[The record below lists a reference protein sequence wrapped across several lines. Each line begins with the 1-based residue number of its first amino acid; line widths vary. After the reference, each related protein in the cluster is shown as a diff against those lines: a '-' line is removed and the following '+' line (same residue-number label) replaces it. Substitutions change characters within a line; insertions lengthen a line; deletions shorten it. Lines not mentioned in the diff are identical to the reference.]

1 MSTVTGKVI
10 FNSTSSATVSDPENI
25 AIPNISVALLDSNN
39 NGLIIETDSEG
50 IFTFINVP
58 SGEYRLYEVALLKP
72 TADNPGNFNE
82 SQEILFINESD
93 PTVDQIK
100 ILPEGTNDIVS
111 LSPNLVFITV
121 ENEDIK
127 DLYFLDSPRILIYL
141 PLNQYSVVGENLI
154 TAIDNGTW
162 GSYPAGTSVGTSPNV
177 EPYKSQ
183 DEGINTEFYT
193 AFSYVQYDNRSY
205 YEIPI
210 GGNVHDGDYS
220 VVNITTNDAFKQY
233 GGWWNLSTGDERD
246 RFAIINDDYPGQP
259 FFQTS
264 IDGLEP
270 DTNYVFYTW
279 FCNIDISKTEERPR
293 LAVRIVDS
301 TGNRLFNENLSN
313 TFPATNI
320 PTWNQVGTIFK
331 TENYTTSQ
339 TRFFLQF
346 LSEGDAAA
354 GNDFACESVFLF
366 KLQTAAVTAINK
378 TVDNRFAREGDVL
391 LYTLTFTN
399 TSLFTITNVYL
410 EENISPYVIINRS
423 SLVIN
428 NVPSPSSWG
437 ANDIINLPN
446 VNSGKTVTISFTVI
460 VKDNLESKT
469 VIKNNATLVY
479 SYSLETGTNTN
490 RIVSNTVE
498 TFVGI
503 CDCPQ
508 YPIGVIG
515 ATGPAGRE
523 GATGATGPMGP
534 TGPNGIQGIRGE
546 QGPTGPAGP
555 AGPIGPIGPVG
566 PAGPTGPAGPIG
578 PVGPVGPVGPAGPAG
593 PAGPVARLGSGE
605 MQEIVNLLIIIG
617 FVTIEQIEEFNYVT
631 VEELKSYNFV
641 TEEQIENNNYV
652 SYEDLYRTN
661 LITYNK
667 IKNINKGFFAQY
679 KLCSL
684 FYKKDKFIKMKFI
697 KVIGE
702 KNKFNVKDQNY
713 IQLNIPT
720 AYYISYSINIITNS
734 PIYKL
739 SSFFILNKKIIKE
752 SLFEVSN
759 YNIYSNSITITM
771 TSGCIIICANQE
783 DELSLVINN
792 YYKSKVSIVSGK
804 VCIISIY

>member
-1 MSTVTGKVI
+1 MILNIPVSSKKNNKEIQMSTVTGKVI

-50 IFTFINVP
+50 IFTFINIP

-193 AFSYVQYDNRSY
+193 AFSYVQYDNRPY

-246 RFAIINDDYPGQP
+246 RFAIINGDYPGQP

-313 TFPATNI
+313 SFPATNI

-366 KLQTAAVTAINK
+366 KLQTSAVTAINK

-508 YPIGVIG
+508 YPIGVTG

-523 GATGATGPMGP
+523 GATGATGP
-534 TGPNGIQGIRGE
+534 I
-546 QGPTGPAGP
+546 
-555 AGPIGPIGPVG
+555 
-566 PAGPTGPAGPIG
+566 
-578 PVGPVGPVGPAGPAG
+578 GPVGPVGPAGPAG
-593 PAGPVARLGSGE
+593 PVAKLGSAE

-631 VEELKSYNFV
+631 VEELESYNFV

-667 IKNINKGFFAQY
+667 IKNINKRFFAQY

-702 KNKFNVKDQNY
+702 KNKFNVKAQNY

-771 TSGCIIICANQE
+771 TSGCIIICANPE

>member
-10 FNSTSSATVSDPENI
+10 FNPTSSATVSDPENI

-177 EPYKSQ
+177 EPYKLQ

-193 AFSYVQYDNRSY
+193 AFSYVQYDNRPY
-205 YEIPI
+205 YEISI

-246 RFAIINDDYPGQP
+246 RFSIINGDYPGQP

-331 TENYTTSQ
+331 TEKYTTSQ

-378 TVDNRFAREGDVL
+378 DVDNIFAKEGDVL

-428 NVPSPSSWG
+428 NVHSPSSWG
-437 ANDIINLPN
+437 ANNIINLPN

-503 CDCPQ
+503 CDCPP
-508 YPIGVIG
+508 YPIGVTG

-546 QGPTGPAGP
+546 QGPTGA
-555 AGPIGPIGPVG
+555 
-566 PAGPTGPAGPIG
+566 T
-578 PVGPVGPVGPAGPAG
+578 
-593 PAGPVARLGSGE
+593 GPVAKLGSAE

-617 FVTIEQIEEFNYVT
+617 FVTIEQIEDFNYVT
-631 VEELKSYNFV
+631 VEELESYNFV

-771 TSGCIIICANQE
+771 TSGCIIICANPE

>member
-1 MSTVTGKVI
+1 MILNIPVSSKKNNKKIQMSTVTGKVI
-10 FNSTSSATVSDPENI
+10 FNSTSSATVSEPENI

-50 IFTFINVP
+50 IFTFINIP

-127 DLYFLDSPRILIYL
+127 
-141 PLNQYSVVGENLI
+141 
-154 TAIDNGTW
+154 
-162 GSYPAGTSVGTSPNV
+162 
-177 EPYKSQ
+177 
-183 DEGINTEFYT
+183 TEFYT
-193 AFSYVQYDNRSY
+193 AFSYVQYDNRPY
-205 YEIPI
+205 YEISI

-246 RFAIINDDYPGQP
+246 RFSIINGDYPGQP

-366 KLQTAAVTAINK
+366 KLQTSAVTAINK
-378 TVDNRFAREGDVL
+378 TVYNRFAREGDVL

-469 VIKNNATLVY
+469 VIKNNATL
-479 SYSLETGTNTN
+479 
-490 RIVSNTVE
+490 R
-498 TFVGI
+498 
-503 CDCPQ
+503 
-508 YPIGVIG
+508 
-515 ATGPAGRE
+515 
-523 GATGATGPMGP
+523 
-534 TGPNGIQGIRGE
+534 
-546 QGPTGPAGP
+546 
-555 AGPIGPIGPVG
+555 
-566 PAGPTGPAGPIG
+566 
-578 PVGPVGPVGPAGPAG
+578 
-593 PAGPVARLGSGE
+593 
-605 MQEIVNLLIIIG
+605 
-617 FVTIEQIEEFNYVT
+617 
-631 VEELKSYNFV
+631 
-641 TEEQIENNNYV
+641 
-652 SYEDLYRTN
+652 
-661 LITYNK
+661 NK
-667 IKNINKGFFAQY
+667 
-679 KLCSL
+679 
-684 FYKKDKFIKMKFI
+684 
-697 KVIGE
+697 
-702 KNKFNVKDQNY
+702 
-713 IQLNIPT
+713 
-720 AYYISYSINIITNS
+720 
-734 PIYKL
+734 
-739 SSFFILNKKIIKE
+739 
-752 SLFEVSN
+752 
-759 YNIYSNSITITM
+759 
-771 TSGCIIICANQE
+771 
-783 DELSLVINN
+783 
-792 YYKSKVSIVSGK
+792 
-804 VCIISIY
+804 

>member
-1 MSTVTGKVI
+1 MILNIPVSSKKNNKKIQMSTVTGKVI

-50 IFTFINVP
+50 IFTFINIP

-121 ENEDIK
+121 ENEEIK

-177 EPYKSQ
+177 EPYKLQ

-193 AFSYVQYDNRSY
+193 AFSYVQYDNRPY
-205 YEIPI
+205 YEISI

-246 RFAIINDDYPGQP
+246 RFAIINGDYPGQP

-366 KLQTAAVTAINK
+366 KLQTSAVTAINK

-508 YPIGVIG
+508 YPIGVTG

-523 GATGATGPMGP
+523 GATGATGPIGP
-534 TGPNGIQGIRGE
+534 V
-546 QGPTGPAGP
+546 GPA
-555 AGPIGPIGPVG
+555 GPIGPVG
-566 PAGPTGPAGPIG
+566 PAGP
-578 PVGPVGPVGPAGPAG
+578 
-593 PAGPVARLGSGE
+593 AGPVAKLGSAE

-631 VEELKSYNFV
+631 VEELESYNFV

-771 TSGCIIICANQE
+771 TSGCIIICANPE

>member
-246 RFAIINDDYPGQP
+246 RFAIINGDYPGQP

-366 KLQTAAVTAINK
+366 KLQTSAVTAINK

-508 YPIGVIG
+508 YPIGVTG

-523 GATGATGPMGP
+523 GATGATGP
-534 TGPNGIQGIRGE
+534 I
-546 QGPTGPAGP
+546 
-555 AGPIGPIGPVG
+555 
-566 PAGPTGPAGPIG
+566 
-578 PVGPVGPVGPAGPAG
+578 
-593 PAGPVARLGSGE
+593 GPVARLGSAE

-631 VEELKSYNFV
+631 VEELESYNFV

-771 TSGCIIICANQE
+771 TSGCIIICANPE

>member
-1 MSTVTGKVI
+1 MILNIPVSSKKNNKKIQMSTVTGKVI

-50 IFTFINVP
+50 IFTFINIP
-58 SGEYRLYEVALLKP
+58 SGEYRLYEVVLLKP

-177 EPYKSQ
+177 EPYKLQ
-183 DEGINTEFYT
+183 GEGINTEFYT
-193 AFSYVQYDNRSY
+193 AFSYVQYDNRPY

-246 RFAIINDDYPGQP
+246 RFAIINGDYPGQP

-366 KLQTAAVTAINK
+366 KLQTSAVTAINK

-479 SYSLETGTNTN
+479 SYSLETGTN

-508 YPIGVIG
+508 YPIGPV
-515 ATGPAGRE
+515 GPV
-523 GATGATGPMGP
+523 
-534 TGPNGIQGIRGE
+534 
-546 QGPTGPAGP
+546 
-555 AGPIGPIGPVG
+555 GPIGPVG
-566 PAGPTGPAGPIG
+566 S
-578 PVGPVGPVGPAGPAG
+578 VGPAG
-593 PAGPVARLGSGE
+593 PAGPVAKLGSAE

-631 VEELKSYNFV
+631 VEELESYNFV

-759 YNIYSNSITITM
+759 YNIY
-771 TSGCIIICANQE
+771 GAVA
-783 DELSLVINN
+783 LNN
-792 YYKSKVSIVSGK
+792 
-804 VCIISIY
+804 

>member
-1 MSTVTGKVI
+1 M
-10 FNSTSSATVSDPENI
+10 
-25 AIPNISVALLDSNN
+25 
-39 NGLIIETDSEG
+39 
-50 IFTFINVP
+50 
-58 SGEYRLYEVALLKP
+58 
-72 TADNPGNFNE
+72 
-82 SQEILFINESD
+82 
-93 PTVDQIK
+93 
-100 ILPEGTNDIVS
+100 
-111 LSPNLVFITV
+111 
-121 ENEDIK
+121 
-127 DLYFLDSPRILIYL
+127 
-141 PLNQYSVVGENLI
+141 
-154 TAIDNGTW
+154 
-162 GSYPAGTSVGTSPNV
+162 
-177 EPYKSQ
+177 
-183 DEGINTEFYT
+183 
-193 AFSYVQYDNRSY
+193 
-205 YEIPI
+205 
-210 GGNVHDGDYS
+210 
-220 VVNITTNDAFKQY
+220 
-233 GGWWNLSTGDERD
+233 
-246 RFAIINDDYPGQP
+246 
-259 FFQTS
+259 
-264 IDGLEP
+264 
-270 DTNYVFYTW
+270 
-279 FCNIDISKTEERPR
+279 
-293 LAVRIVDS
+293 
-301 TGNRLFNENLSN
+301 SN

-366 KLQTAAVTAINK
+366 KLQTSAVTAINK

-508 YPIGVIG
+508 YPIGVTG

-546 QGPTGPAGP
+546 QGPTGA
-555 AGPIGPIGPVG
+555 
-566 PAGPTGPAGPIG
+566 T
-578 PVGPVGPVGPAGPAG
+578 GPAG
-593 PAGPVARLGSGE
+593 PAGPVAKLGSAE
-605 MQEIVNLLIIIG
+605 MQEIVNLLIIIS

-631 VEELKSYNFV
+631 VEELESYNFV

-752 SLFEVSN
+752 SLFEVS
-759 YNIYSNSITITM
+759 
-771 TSGCIIICANQE
+771 
-783 DELSLVINN
+783 
-792 YYKSKVSIVSGK
+792 IVSGK

>member
-1 MSTVTGKVI
+1 MILNIPVSSKKNNKEIQMSTVTGKVI

-50 IFTFINVP
+50 IFTFINIP

-177 EPYKSQ
+177 EPYKLQ
-183 DEGINTEFYT
+183 GEGINTEFYT
-193 AFSYVQYDNRSY
+193 AFSYVQYDNRPY

-246 RFAIINDDYPGQP
+246 RFAIINGDYPGQP

-378 TVDNRFAREGDVL
+378 TVYNRFAREGDVL

-508 YPIGVIG
+508 YPIGVTG

-523 GATGATGPMGP
+523 GATGATGPMGL

-546 QGPTGPAGP
+546 QGPTGAT
-555 AGPIGPIGPVG
+555 GPVG
-566 PAGPTGPAGPIG
+566 PVGPI
-578 PVGPVGPVGPAGPAG
+578 GPVGPVGPAGPAG
-593 PAGPVARLGSGE
+593 PVAKLGSAE

-631 VEELKSYNFV
+631 VEELESYNFV

-771 TSGCIIICANQE
+771 TSGCIIICANPE

>member
-93 PTVDQIK
+93 QTVDQIK

-193 AFSYVQYDNRSY
+193 AFSYVQYDNRPY

-508 YPIGVIG
+508 YPIGV
-515 ATGPAGRE
+515 
-523 GATGATGPMGP
+523 TGATGP
-534 TGPNGIQGIRGE
+534 I
-546 QGPTGPAGP
+546 
-555 AGPIGPIGPVG
+555 
-566 PAGPTGPAGPIG
+566 
-578 PVGPVGPVGPAGPAG
+578 
-593 PAGPVARLGSGE
+593 GPVARLGSAE

-631 VEELKSYNFV
+631 VEELESYNFV

-771 TSGCIIICANQE
+771 TSGCIIICANPE

>member
-1 MSTVTGKVI
+1 M
-10 FNSTSSATVSDPENI
+10 
-25 AIPNISVALLDSNN
+25 
-39 NGLIIETDSEG
+39 
-50 IFTFINVP
+50 
-58 SGEYRLYEVALLKP
+58 
-72 TADNPGNFNE
+72 
-82 SQEILFINESD
+82 
-93 PTVDQIK
+93 
-100 ILPEGTNDIVS
+100 
-111 LSPNLVFITV
+111 
-121 ENEDIK
+121 
-127 DLYFLDSPRILIYL
+127 
-141 PLNQYSVVGENLI
+141 NQYSVVGENLI

-246 RFAIINDDYPGQP
+246 RFAIINGDYPGQP

-508 YPIGVIG
+508 YPIGV
-515 ATGPAGRE
+515 
-523 GATGATGPMGP
+523 TGATGP
-534 TGPNGIQGIRGE
+534 I
-546 QGPTGPAGP
+546 
-555 AGPIGPIGPVG
+555 
-566 PAGPTGPAGPIG
+566 
-578 PVGPVGPVGPAGPAG
+578 
-593 PAGPVARLGSGE
+593 GPVARLGSAE

-631 VEELKSYNFV
+631 VEELESYNFV

-771 TSGCIIICANQE
+771 TSGCIIICANPE

>member
-1 MSTVTGKVI
+1 MILNIPVSSKKNNKKIQMSTVTGKVI

-50 IFTFINVP
+50 IFTFINIP
-58 SGEYRLYEVALLKP
+58 SGEYRLYEVVLLKP

-177 EPYKSQ
+177 EPYKLQ

-193 AFSYVQYDNRSY
+193 AFSYVQYDNRPY

-246 RFAIINDDYPGQP
+246 RFAIINGDYPGQP

-366 KLQTAAVTAINK
+366 KLQTSAVTAINK

-479 SYSLETGTNTN
+479 SYSLETGTN

-508 YPIGVIG
+508 YPIGPV
-515 ATGPAGRE
+515 GPV
-523 GATGATGPMGP
+523 
-534 TGPNGIQGIRGE
+534 
-546 QGPTGPAGP
+546 
-555 AGPIGPIGPVG
+555 GPIGPVG
-566 PAGPTGPAGPIG
+566 S
-578 PVGPVGPVGPAGPAG
+578 VGPAG
-593 PAGPVARLGSGE
+593 PAGPVAKLGSAE

-631 VEELKSYNFV
+631 VEELESYNFV

-771 TSGCIIICANQE
+771 TSGCIIICANPE

>member
-1 MSTVTGKVI
+1 M
-10 FNSTSSATVSDPENI
+10 
-25 AIPNISVALLDSNN
+25 
-39 NGLIIETDSEG
+39 
-50 IFTFINVP
+50 
-58 SGEYRLYEVALLKP
+58 
-72 TADNPGNFNE
+72 
-82 SQEILFINESD
+82 
-93 PTVDQIK
+93 
-100 ILPEGTNDIVS
+100 
-111 LSPNLVFITV
+111 
-121 ENEDIK
+121 
-127 DLYFLDSPRILIYL
+127 
-141 PLNQYSVVGENLI
+141 
-154 TAIDNGTW
+154 
-162 GSYPAGTSVGTSPNV
+162 
-177 EPYKSQ
+177 
-183 DEGINTEFYT
+183 
-193 AFSYVQYDNRSY
+193 
-205 YEIPI
+205 
-210 GGNVHDGDYS
+210 
-220 VVNITTNDAFKQY
+220 
-233 GGWWNLSTGDERD
+233 
-246 RFAIINDDYPGQP
+246 
-259 FFQTS
+259 
-264 IDGLEP
+264 
-270 DTNYVFYTW
+270 
-279 FCNIDISKTEERPR
+279 
-293 LAVRIVDS
+293 
-301 TGNRLFNENLSN
+301 SN

-346 LSEGDAAA
+346 LSEGDTAA

-378 TVDNRFAREGDVL
+378 TVYNRFAREGDVL

-508 YPIGVIG
+508 YPIGVTG

-546 QGPTGPAGP
+546 QGPTGA
-555 AGPIGPIGPVG
+555 
-566 PAGPTGPAGPIG
+566 T
-578 PVGPVGPVGPAGPAG
+578 GPAG
-593 PAGPVARLGSGE
+593 PAGPVARLGSAE

-631 VEELKSYNFV
+631 VEELESYNFV

-771 TSGCIIICANQE
+771 TSGCIIICANPE

>member
-1 MSTVTGKVI
+1 MILNIPVSSKKNNKEIQMSTVTGKVI

-246 RFAIINDDYPGQP
+246 RFAIINGDYPGQP

-508 YPIGVIG
+508 YPIGV
-515 ATGPAGRE
+515 
-523 GATGATGPMGP
+523 TGATGP
-534 TGPNGIQGIRGE
+534 I
-546 QGPTGPAGP
+546 
-555 AGPIGPIGPVG
+555 
-566 PAGPTGPAGPIG
+566 
-578 PVGPVGPVGPAGPAG
+578 
-593 PAGPVARLGSGE
+593 GPVARLGSAE

-631 VEELKSYNFV
+631 VEELESYNFV

-771 TSGCIIICANQE
+771 TSGCIIICANPE

>member
-1 MSTVTGKVI
+1 MILNIPVSSKKNNKEIQMSTVTGKVI

-246 RFAIINDDYPGQP
+246 RFAIINGDYPGQP

-270 DTNYVFYTW
+270 DTNYVFYTC

-508 YPIGVIG
+508 YPIGVTG

-523 GATGATGPMGP
+523 GATGPMGP

-546 QGPTGPAGP
+546 QGPVGPAGP
-555 AGPIGPIGPVG
+555 A
-566 PAGPTGPAGPIG
+566 GPAGPIG

-631 VEELKSYNFV
+631 VEELESYNFV

-771 TSGCIIICANQE
+771 TSGCIIICANPE

>member
-50 IFTFINVP
+50 IFTFINVL

-233 GGWWNLSTGDERD
+233 GGWWNLSIGDERD
-246 RFAIINDDYPGQP
+246 RFAIINGDYPGQP

-460 VKDNLESKT
+460 AKDNLESKT

-508 YPIGVIG
+508 YPIGV
-515 ATGPAGRE
+515 
-523 GATGATGPMGP
+523 TGATGP
-534 TGPNGIQGIRGE
+534 I
-546 QGPTGPAGP
+546 
-555 AGPIGPIGPVG
+555 
-566 PAGPTGPAGPIG
+566 
-578 PVGPVGPVGPAGPAG
+578 
-593 PAGPVARLGSGE
+593 GPVARLGSAE

-631 VEELKSYNFV
+631 VEELESYNFV

-771 TSGCIIICANQE
+771 TSGCIIICANPE

>member
-246 RFAIINDDYPGQP
+246 RFAIINGDYPGQP

-508 YPIGVIG
+508 YPIGV
-515 ATGPAGRE
+515 
-523 GATGATGPMGP
+523 TGATGP
-534 TGPNGIQGIRGE
+534 I
-546 QGPTGPAGP
+546 
-555 AGPIGPIGPVG
+555 
-566 PAGPTGPAGPIG
+566 
-578 PVGPVGPVGPAGPAG
+578 
-593 PAGPVARLGSGE
+593 GPVARLGSAE

-631 VEELKSYNFV
+631 VEELESYNFV

-771 TSGCIIICANQE
+771 TSGCIIICANPE

>member
-1 MSTVTGKVI
+1 M
-10 FNSTSSATVSDPENI
+10 
-25 AIPNISVALLDSNN
+25 
-39 NGLIIETDSEG
+39 
-50 IFTFINVP
+50 
-58 SGEYRLYEVALLKP
+58 
-72 TADNPGNFNE
+72 
-82 SQEILFINESD
+82 
-93 PTVDQIK
+93 
-100 ILPEGTNDIVS
+100 
-111 LSPNLVFITV
+111 
-121 ENEDIK
+121 
-127 DLYFLDSPRILIYL
+127 
-141 PLNQYSVVGENLI
+141 NQYSVVGENLI

-193 AFSYVQYDNRSY
+193 AFSYVQYDNRPY

-246 RFAIINDDYPGQP
+246 RFAIINGDYPGQP

-508 YPIGVIG
+508 YPIGVTG

-523 GATGATGPMGP
+523 GATGATGP
-534 TGPNGIQGIRGE
+534 
-546 QGPTGPAGP
+546 
-555 AGPIGPIGPVG
+555 IGPV
-566 PAGPTGPAGPIG
+566 GPAGPIG
-578 PVGPVGPVGPAGPAG
+578 PVGPVGPIGPVGPAG
-593 PAGPVARLGSGE
+593 PAGPVAKLGSAE

-631 VEELKSYNFV
+631 VEELESYNFV

-667 IKNINKGFFAQY
+667 IKNINKRFFAQY

-702 KNKFNVKDQNY
+702 KNKFNVKAQNY

-720 AYYISYSINIITNS
+720 AYYISYSINIIHLYTN
-734 PIYKL
+734 
-739 SSFFILNKKIIKE
+739 
-752 SLFEVSN
+752 
-759 YNIYSNSITITM
+759 
-771 TSGCIIICANQE
+771 
-783 DELSLVINN
+783 
-792 YYKSKVSIVSGK
+792 
-804 VCIISIY
+804 

>member
-50 IFTFINVP
+50 IFTFINIP

-177 EPYKSQ
+177 EPYKLQ
-183 DEGINTEFYT
+183 GEGINTEFYT
-193 AFSYVQYDNRSY
+193 AFSYVQYDNRPY

-246 RFAIINDDYPGQP
+246 RFEIINGDYPGQP

-366 KLQTAAVTAINK
+366 KLQTSAVTAINK

-508 YPIGVIG
+508 YPIGVTG

-546 QGPTGPAGP
+546 QGPTGA
-555 AGPIGPIGPVG
+555 
-566 PAGPTGPAGPIG
+566 T
-578 PVGPVGPVGPAGPAG
+578 
-593 PAGPVARLGSGE
+593 GPVARLGSAE

-631 VEELKSYNFV
+631 VEELESYNFV

-759 YNIYSNSITITM
+759 YNIHSNSITM
-771 TSGCIIICANQE
+771 TSGCIIICANPE

>member
-50 IFTFINVP
+50 IFTFINIP

-177 EPYKSQ
+177 EPYKLQ
-183 DEGINTEFYT
+183 GEGINTEFYT
-193 AFSYVQYDNRSY
+193 AFSYVQYDNRPY

-246 RFAIINDDYPGQP
+246 RFAIINGDYPGQP

-366 KLQTAAVTAINK
+366 KLQTSAVTAINK

-469 VIKNNATLVY
+469 VIKNNAILVY

-508 YPIGVIG
+508 YPIGV
-515 ATGPAGRE
+515 T
-523 GATGATGPMGP
+523 
-534 TGPNGIQGIRGE
+534 
-546 QGPTGPAGP
+546 
-555 AGPIGPIGPVG
+555 
-566 PAGPTGPAGPIG
+566 GPIG
-578 PVGPVGPVGPAGPAG
+578 PVGPVGPVGPIGPVGPVGPAG
-593 PAGPVARLGSGE
+593 PAGPVAKLGSAE

-631 VEELKSYNFV
+631 VEELESYNFV

-771 TSGCIIICANQE
+771 TSGCIIICANPE

>member
-1 MSTVTGKVI
+1 MILNIPVSSKKNNKEIQMSTVTGKVI

-246 RFAIINDDYPGQP
+246 RFAIINGDYPGQP

-498 TFVGI
+498 TFVAI

-508 YPIGVIG
+508 YPIGV
-515 ATGPAGRE
+515 
-523 GATGATGPMGP
+523 TGATGP
-534 TGPNGIQGIRGE
+534 I
-546 QGPTGPAGP
+546 
-555 AGPIGPIGPVG
+555 
-566 PAGPTGPAGPIG
+566 
-578 PVGPVGPVGPAGPAG
+578 
-593 PAGPVARLGSGE
+593 GPVARLGSAE

-631 VEELKSYNFV
+631 VEELESYNFV

-771 TSGCIIICANQE
+771 TSGCIIICANPE

>member
-233 GGWWNLSTGDERD
+233 GGWWNLSIGDERD
-246 RFAIINDDYPGQP
+246 RFAIINGDYPGQL

-354 GNDFACESVFLF
+354 GNDFACDSVFLF
-366 KLQTAAVTAINK
+366 KLQTSAVTAINK

-508 YPIGVIG
+508 YPIGV
-515 ATGPAGRE
+515 
-523 GATGATGPMGP
+523 TGATGP
-534 TGPNGIQGIRGE
+534 I
-546 QGPTGPAGP
+546 
-555 AGPIGPIGPVG
+555 
-566 PAGPTGPAGPIG
+566 
-578 PVGPVGPVGPAGPAG
+578 
-593 PAGPVARLGSGE
+593 GPVARLGSAE

-759 YNIYSNSITITM
+759 YNIYI
-771 TSGCIIICANQE
+771 
-783 DELSLVINN
+783 VI
-792 YYKSKVSIVSGK
+792 VLLLL
-804 VCIISIY
+804 

>member
-50 IFTFINVP
+50 IFTFINIP

-193 AFSYVQYDNRSY
+193 AFSYVQYDNRPY

-246 RFAIINDDYPGQP
+246 RFAIINGDYPGQP

-313 TFPATNI
+313 SFPATNI

-366 KLQTAAVTAINK
+366 KLQTSAVTAINK

-508 YPIGVIG
+508 YPIGVTG

-523 GATGATGPMGP
+523 GATGATGP
-534 TGPNGIQGIRGE
+534 I
-546 QGPTGPAGP
+546 
-555 AGPIGPIGPVG
+555 
-566 PAGPTGPAGPIG
+566 
-578 PVGPVGPVGPAGPAG
+578 GPVGPVGPAGPAG
-593 PAGPVARLGSGE
+593 PVAKLGSAE

-631 VEELKSYNFV
+631 VEELESYNFV

-667 IKNINKGFFAQY
+667 IKNINKRFFAQY

-702 KNKFNVKDQNY
+702 KNKFNVKAQNY

-771 TSGCIIICANQE
+771 TSGCIIICANPE

>member
-193 AFSYVQYDNRSY
+193 AFSYVQYDNRPY

-233 GGWWNLSTGDERD
+233 GGWWNLSIGDERD
-246 RFAIINDDYPGQP
+246 RFAIINGDYPGQP

-320 PTWNQVGTIFK
+320 P
-331 TENYTTSQ
+331 
-339 TRFFLQF
+339 
-346 LSEGDAAA
+346 
-354 GNDFACESVFLF
+354 
-366 KLQTAAVTAINK
+366 
-378 TVDNRFAREGDVL
+378 
-391 LYTLTFTN
+391 
-399 TSLFTITNVYL
+399 
-410 EENISPYVIINRS
+410 
-423 SLVIN
+423 
-428 NVPSPSSWG
+428 
-437 ANDIINLPN
+437 
-446 VNSGKTVTISFTVI
+446 
-460 VKDNLESKT
+460 
-469 VIKNNATLVY
+469 
-479 SYSLETGTNTN
+479 
-490 RIVSNTVE
+490 
-498 TFVGI
+498 
-503 CDCPQ
+503 
-508 YPIGVIG
+508 
-515 ATGPAGRE
+515 
-523 GATGATGPMGP
+523 M
-534 TGPNGIQGIRGE
+534 
-546 QGPTGPAGP
+546 
-555 AGPIGPIGPVG
+555 
-566 PAGPTGPAGPIG
+566 
-578 PVGPVGPVGPAGPAG
+578 
-593 PAGPVARLGSGE
+593 
-605 MQEIVNLLIIIG
+605 
-617 FVTIEQIEEFNYVT
+617 
-631 VEELKSYNFV
+631 
-641 TEEQIENNNYV
+641 
-652 SYEDLYRTN
+652 
-661 LITYNK
+661 
-667 IKNINKGFFAQY
+667 
-679 KLCSL
+679 
-684 FYKKDKFIKMKFI
+684 FI
-697 KVIGE
+697 
-702 KNKFNVKDQNY
+702 
-713 IQLNIPT
+713 
-720 AYYISYSINIITNS
+720 
-734 PIYKL
+734 
-739 SSFFILNKKIIKE
+739 
-752 SLFEVSN
+752 
-759 YNIYSNSITITM
+759 
-771 TSGCIIICANQE
+771 
-783 DELSLVINN
+783 
-792 YYKSKVSIVSGK
+792 
-804 VCIISIY
+804 

>member
-1 MSTVTGKVI
+1 MILNIPVSSKKNNKKIQMSTVTGKVI

-50 IFTFINVP
+50 IFTFINIP

-82 SQEILFINESD
+82 SQEILFINESN

-177 EPYKSQ
+177 EPYKLQ

-193 AFSYVQYDNRSY
+193 AFSYVQYDNRPY
-205 YEIPI
+205 YEISI

-246 RFAIINDDYPGQP
+246 RFAIINGDYPGQP

-378 TVDNRFAREGDVL
+378 DVDNIFAKEGDVL

-508 YPIGVIG
+508 YPIGVTG

-546 QGPTGPAGP
+546 QGPTGA
-555 AGPIGPIGPVG
+555 
-566 PAGPTGPAGPIG
+566 T
-578 PVGPVGPVGPAGPAG
+578 GPAG
-593 PAGPVARLGSGE
+593 PAGPVARLGSAE

-631 VEELKSYNFV
+631 VEELESYNFV

-771 TSGCIIICANQE
+771 TSGCIIICANPE

>member
-246 RFAIINDDYPGQP
+246 RFAIINGDYPGQP

-279 FCNIDISKTEERPR
+279 FCNIDISKIEERPR

-508 YPIGVIG
+508 YPIGV
-515 ATGPAGRE
+515 
-523 GATGATGPMGP
+523 TGATGP
-534 TGPNGIQGIRGE
+534 I
-546 QGPTGPAGP
+546 
-555 AGPIGPIGPVG
+555 
-566 PAGPTGPAGPIG
+566 
-578 PVGPVGPVGPAGPAG
+578 
-593 PAGPVARLGSGE
+593 GPVARLGSAE

-631 VEELKSYNFV
+631 VEELESYNFV

-771 TSGCIIICANQE
+771 TSGCIIICANPE

>member
-50 IFTFINVP
+50 IFTFINIP

-154 TAIDNGTW
+154 TAIDNGAW

-177 EPYKSQ
+177 EPYKLQ
-183 DEGINTEFYT
+183 GEGINTEFYT
-193 AFSYVQYDNRSY
+193 AFSYVQYDNRPY

-246 RFAIINDDYPGQP
+246 RFAIINGDYPGQP

-366 KLQTAAVTAINK
+366 KLQTSAVTAINK

-508 YPIGVIG
+508 YPIGV
-515 ATGPAGRE
+515 T
-523 GATGATGPMGP
+523 
-534 TGPNGIQGIRGE
+534 
-546 QGPTGPAGP
+546 
-555 AGPIGPIGPVG
+555 
-566 PAGPTGPAGPIG
+566 GPIG
-578 PVGPVGPVGPAGPAG
+578 PVGPVGPVGPIGPVGPVGPAG
-593 PAGPVARLGSGE
+593 PAGPVAKLGSAE

-631 VEELKSYNFV
+631 VEELESYNFV

-771 TSGCIIICANQE
+771 TSGCIIICANPE

>member
-1 MSTVTGKVI
+1 MILNIPVSSKKNNKKIQMSTVTGKVI

-50 IFTFINVP
+50 IFTFINIP

-177 EPYKSQ
+177 EPYKLQ

-193 AFSYVQYDNRSY
+193 AFSYVQYDNRPY
-205 YEIPI
+205 YEISI

-246 RFAIINDDYPGQP
+246 RFAIINGDYPGQP

-346 LSEGDAAA
+346 LSEGDTAA

-366 KLQTAAVTAINK
+366 KLQTSAVTAINK

-437 ANDIINLPN
+437 ANYIINLPN

-508 YPIGVIG
+508 YPIGVTG
-515 ATGPAGRE
+515 ATGPA
-523 GATGATGPMGP
+523 
-534 TGPNGIQGIRGE
+534 
-546 QGPTGPAGP
+546 
-555 AGPIGPIGPVG
+555 
-566 PAGPTGPAGPIG
+566 
-578 PVGPVGPVGPAGPAG
+578 
-593 PAGPVARLGSGE
+593 ARLGSAE

-631 VEELKSYNFV
+631 VEELESYNFV

-771 TSGCIIICANQE
+771 TSGCIIICANPE

>member
-1 MSTVTGKVI
+1 MILNIPVSSKKNNKKIQMSTVTGKVI

-50 IFTFINVP
+50 IFTFINIP

-177 EPYKSQ
+177 EPYKLQ

-193 AFSYVQYDNRSY
+193 AFSYVQYDNRPY
-205 YEIPI
+205 YEISI

-246 RFAIINDDYPGQP
+246 RFAIINGDYPGQP

-378 TVDNRFAREGDVL
+378 TVYNRFAREGDVL

-508 YPIGVIG
+508 YPIGVTG

-546 QGPTGPAGP
+546 QGPTGA
-555 AGPIGPIGPVG
+555 
-566 PAGPTGPAGPIG
+566 T
-578 PVGPVGPVGPAGPAG
+578 GPAG
-593 PAGPVARLGSGE
+593 PAGPVARLGSAE

-631 VEELKSYNFV
+631 VEELESYNFV

-771 TSGCIIICANQE
+771 TSGCIIICANPE

>member
-1 MSTVTGKVI
+1 MILNIPVSSKKNNKKIQMSTVTGKVI

-193 AFSYVQYDNRSY
+193 AFSYVQYDNRPY

-246 RFAIINDDYPGQP
+246 RFAIINGDYPGQP

-399 TSLFTITNVYL
+399 TSLFTIT
-410 EENISPYVIINRS
+410 
-423 SLVIN
+423 
-428 NVPSPSSWG
+428 
-437 ANDIINLPN
+437 
-446 VNSGKTVTISFTVI
+446 
-460 VKDNLESKT
+460 
-469 VIKNNATLVY
+469 
-479 SYSLETGTNTN
+479 
-490 RIVSNTVE
+490 
-498 TFVGI
+498 
-503 CDCPQ
+503 
-508 YPIGVIG
+508 
-515 ATGPAGRE
+515 
-523 GATGATGPMGP
+523 
-534 TGPNGIQGIRGE
+534 
-546 QGPTGPAGP
+546 
-555 AGPIGPIGPVG
+555 
-566 PAGPTGPAGPIG
+566 
-578 PVGPVGPVGPAGPAG
+578 
-593 PAGPVARLGSGE
+593 
-605 MQEIVNLLIIIG
+605 
-617 FVTIEQIEEFNYVT
+617 
-631 VEELKSYNFV
+631 
-641 TEEQIENNNYV
+641 
-652 SYEDLYRTN
+652 
-661 LITYNK
+661 
-667 IKNINKGFFAQY
+667 
-679 KLCSL
+679 
-684 FYKKDKFIKMKFI
+684 
-697 KVIGE
+697 
-702 KNKFNVKDQNY
+702 
-713 IQLNIPT
+713 
-720 AYYISYSINIITNS
+720 
-734 PIYKL
+734 
-739 SSFFILNKKIIKE
+739 
-752 SLFEVSN
+752 
-759 YNIYSNSITITM
+759 M
-771 TSGCIIICANQE
+771 TSGCIIICANPE

>member
-1 MSTVTGKVI
+1 M
-10 FNSTSSATVSDPENI
+10 
-25 AIPNISVALLDSNN
+25 
-39 NGLIIETDSEG
+39 
-50 IFTFINVP
+50 
-58 SGEYRLYEVALLKP
+58 
-72 TADNPGNFNE
+72 
-82 SQEILFINESD
+82 
-93 PTVDQIK
+93 
-100 ILPEGTNDIVS
+100 
-111 LSPNLVFITV
+111 
-121 ENEDIK
+121 
-127 DLYFLDSPRILIYL
+127 
-141 PLNQYSVVGENLI
+141 
-154 TAIDNGTW
+154 
-162 GSYPAGTSVGTSPNV
+162 
-177 EPYKSQ
+177 
-183 DEGINTEFYT
+183 
-193 AFSYVQYDNRSY
+193 
-205 YEIPI
+205 
-210 GGNVHDGDYS
+210 
-220 VVNITTNDAFKQY
+220 
-233 GGWWNLSTGDERD
+233 
-246 RFAIINDDYPGQP
+246 
-259 FFQTS
+259 
-264 IDGLEP
+264 
-270 DTNYVFYTW
+270 
-279 FCNIDISKTEERPR
+279 
-293 LAVRIVDS
+293 
-301 TGNRLFNENLSN
+301 SN

-366 KLQTAAVTAINK
+366 KLQTSAVTAINK

-508 YPIGVIG
+508 YPIGVTG

-546 QGPTGPAGP
+546 QGPTGA
-555 AGPIGPIGPVG
+555 
-566 PAGPTGPAGPIG
+566 T
-578 PVGPVGPVGPAGPAG
+578 
-593 PAGPVARLGSGE
+593 GPVARLGSAE

-631 VEELKSYNFV
+631 VEELESYNFV

-679 KLCSL
+679 KL
-684 FYKKDKFIKMKFI
+684 
-697 KVIGE
+697 
-702 KNKFNVKDQNY
+702 
-713 IQLNIPT
+713 
-720 AYYISYSINIITNS
+720 
-734 PIYKL
+734 

-771 TSGCIIICANQE
+771 TSGCIIICANPE

>member
-1 MSTVTGKVI
+1 MILNIPVSSKKNNKEIQMSTVTGKVI

-193 AFSYVQYDNRSY
+193 DFSYVQYDNRPY

-246 RFAIINDDYPGQP
+246 RFAIINGDYPGQP

-354 GNDFACESVFLF
+354 GNDFACDSVFLF
-366 KLQTAAVTAINK
+366 KLQTSAVTAINK

-508 YPIGVIG
+508 YPIDV
-515 ATGPAGRE
+515 
-523 GATGATGPMGP
+523 TGATGP
-534 TGPNGIQGIRGE
+534 I
-546 QGPTGPAGP
+546 
-555 AGPIGPIGPVG
+555 
-566 PAGPTGPAGPIG
+566 
-578 PVGPVGPVGPAGPAG
+578 
-593 PAGPVARLGSGE
+593 GPVARLGSAE

-771 TSGCIIICANQE
+771 TSGCIIICANPE

>member
-508 YPIGVIG
+508 YPIGV
-515 ATGPAGRE
+515 
-523 GATGATGPMGP
+523 TGATGP
-534 TGPNGIQGIRGE
+534 I
-546 QGPTGPAGP
+546 
-555 AGPIGPIGPVG
+555 
-566 PAGPTGPAGPIG
+566 
-578 PVGPVGPVGPAGPAG
+578 
-593 PAGPVARLGSGE
+593 GPVARLGSAE

-631 VEELKSYNFV
+631 VEELESYNFV

-771 TSGCIIICANQE
+771 TSGCIIICANPE

>member
-233 GGWWNLSTGDERD
+233 GGWWNLSIGDERD
-246 RFAIINDDYPGQP
+246 RFAIINGDYPGQP

-460 VKDNLESKT
+460 VKDNLESNT

-508 YPIGVIG
+508 YPIGV
-515 ATGPAGRE
+515 
-523 GATGATGPMGP
+523 TGATGP
-534 TGPNGIQGIRGE
+534 I
-546 QGPTGPAGP
+546 
-555 AGPIGPIGPVG
+555 
-566 PAGPTGPAGPIG
+566 
-578 PVGPVGPVGPAGPAG
+578 
-593 PAGPVARLGSGE
+593 GPVARLGSAE

-631 VEELKSYNFV
+631 VEELESYNFV

-771 TSGCIIICANQE
+771 TSGCIIICANPE